1 MRVERSCGTMLTEFD
16 PGLFAAGIGCGA
28 GLAALFTWLIM
39 RARVAVLKS
48 QLDTHANQQEQLQG
62 LFQNIATQTL
72 QQNQDLF
79 MRTAAEQLD
88 KTRQGH
94 TAALQSS
101 VQSMES
107 MLNPMR
113 QQVTALGQQVQ
124 ELEVKREGAYQQ
136 LLQNLMQQ
144 QQLQEQ
150 LRGETSE
157 LRRLMKHPAERGR
170 WSDVQLQNIFR
181 MSGMEPHVGDYA
193 AQATFTTAEGTI
205 RPDYVVF
212 LPGGKHIVIDVKSP
226 FDHYHRAETSD
237 DPAVIDSALRDHAKS
252 IRDHVLALSRKDY
265 GRAVQGSPEF
275 VVLFMHAEHL
285 IVAALRADKELIQY
299 ALENRVVI
307 ATPTTL
313 FALLSALAYGWQQA
327 NVTENARKIAL
338 LGKELYESF
347 GPFVRHWNNLGASLN
362 KAAQAYNETVGSLQ
376 SRILAKA
383 RGLKTL
389 GVSVGEALPEVQE
402 ISAVAQTVQI
412 PELMASEVE
421 VLETPD
427 DNALMAKR
435 VVHG

>member
-1 MRVERSCGTMLTEFD
+1 MTFMMHFD
-16 PGLFAAGIGCGA
+16 PELFALGVVLGA
-28 GLAALFTWLIM
+28 VLAALIVWLVM
-39 RARVAVLKS
+39 RARVAVL
-48 QLDTHANQQEQLQG
+48 QNQVAANADQQVQLQG

-88 KTRQGH
+88 KTKQGH

-107 MLNPMR
+107 MLHPMR

-181 MSGMEPHVGDYA
+181 LSGMEPHVGDYT
-193 AQATFTTAEGTI
+193 AQATFTNAEGTI
-205 RPDYVVF
+205 RPDYVIY

-237 DPAVIDSALRDHAKS
+237 DPAIIDAALRDHAKS
-252 IRDHVLALSRKDY
+252 IREHVLALAKKDY

-285 IVAALRADKELIQY
+285 IVAALRVDKELIQY

-347 GPFVRHWNNLGASLN
+347 SPFVEHWNGLGASLN
-362 KAAQAYNETVGSLQ
+362 KTVLSYNKTIASLQ
-376 SRILAKA
+376 NRILGKA
-383 RGLKTL
+383 RGLKNL
-389 GVSVGEALPEVQE
+389 GVSVGESLPDVPEVA
-402 ISAVAQTVQI
+402 SVAQTVQI
-412 PELMASEVE
+412 AELTPEFALPDVE
-421 VLETPD
+421 AE
-427 DNALMAKR
+427 DNAVVARR

>member
-1 MRVERSCGTMLTEFD
+1 MTMPLVFNPEM
-16 PGLFAAGIGCGA
+16 LAIGAVIGA
-28 GLAALFTWLIM
+28 VLAALIVWLIM
-39 RARVAVLKS
+39 RARVAVL
-48 QLDTHANQQEQLQG
+48 QNQVAANVDQQAQLQG

-88 KTRQGH
+88 KTKQGH

-101 VQSMES
+101 VQSMEA
-107 MLNPMR
+107 MLHPMR

-181 MSGMEPHVGDYA
+181 LSGMEPHVGDYA

-205 RPDYVVF
+205 RPDYVIY
-212 LPGGKHIVIDVKSP
+212 LPGRKHIVIDVKSP

-237 DPAVIDSALRDHAKS
+237 DPAVIDAALRDHAKS
-252 IRDHVLALSRKDY
+252 IREHVLALSKKDY

-285 IVAALRADKELIQY
+285 IVAALRVDKELIQY

-347 GPFVRHWNNLGASLN
+347 SPFVEHWNGLGASLN
-362 KAAQAYNETVGSLQ
+362 KTVLSYNKTIASLQ
-376 SRILAKA
+376 NRILAKA
-383 RGLKTL
+383 RGLKNL
-389 GVSVGEALPEVQE
+389 GVSVGEALPDVPEVA
-402 ISAVAQTVQI
+402 SVAQTVQI
-412 PELMASEVE
+412 AELTPEFAL
-421 VLETPD
+421 PD
-427 DNALMAKR
+427 AEADDDAVVAKR

>member
-1 MRVERSCGTMLTEFD
+1 MDNLMLSSIHLVSLAY
-16 PGLFAAGIGCGA
+16 GAAFGVVCA
-28 GLAALFTWLIM
+28 GLVVWLAM
-39 RARVAVLKS
+39 RARVAVLRTR
-48 QLDTHANQQEQLQG
+48 LEANAQQQAQLQG

-79 MRTAAEQLD
+79 MNAAAEQLD
-88 KTRQGH
+88 KTKQSH
-94 TAALQSS
+94 DAALQSS

-136 LLQNLMQQ
+136 LLQNMLQQ
-144 QQLQEQ
+144 QHLQEQ

-181 MSGMEPHVGDYA
+181 MSGMEPHVGDYT
-193 AQATFTTAEGTI
+193 AQRHVAGEKAI
-205 RPDYVVF
+205 RPDYIVH
-212 LPGGKHIVIDVKSP
+212 LPGDKHIVIDVKSP
-226 FDHYHRAETSD
+226 FDHYHKAETSD
-237 DPAVIDSALRDHAKS
+237 DAGVIDGALREHAKS
-252 IRDHVLALSRKDY
+252 IRDHVLALSRKEY

-275 VVLFMHAEHL
+275 VILFMHAEHL
-285 IVAALRADKELIQY
+285 VVAALRVDKELIQY

-347 GPFVRHWNNLGASLN
+347 APFVGHWNDLGASLN
-362 KAAQAYNETVGSLQ
+362 KTVLVYNKTIGSLQ
-376 SRILAKA
+376 NRILAKA
-383 RGLKTL
+383 RGLKNL
-389 GVSVGEALPEVQE
+389 GVSVGETLPEVLE
-402 ISAVAQTVQI
+402 IPEIAQSVQI
-412 PELMASEVE
+412 PELMAAEA
-421 VLETPD
+421 ETPEPAD
-427 DNALMAKR
+427 DAAPDAKR
-435 VVHG
+435 AVYG